1 MSVDDRVVAMSFE
14 NDKFNS
20 GVNSTIGVIGRLKQS
35 LNFSG
40 AAKGLDDIQTAGNRV
55 DLSHISGGVNAAKQ
69 SFSLLGTAAAVA
81 MGNIAAKAITAGAS
95 LVKSFTLDPLIAGF
109 HNYETQINAVQTIV
123 ANTGLKGAG
132 GMKQVNA
139 ALQDLNT
146 YANKTVYNF
155 SEMAR
160 NIGTFTAAGVGLK
173 TSEESIKGIANLAAL
188 SGSSSEQASSAMYQL
203 SQAIAAGTV
212 HLQDWNSVV
221 NAGIGGQVFQK
232 ALFDTAKAMGTI
244 KDVPLSETFDEWK
257 KAGNSFRQSLSTTAK
272 AATDSTSAIAK
283 AQSDGAKAVKAA
295 QQAAADSVA
304 QAAQQVKDAQRG
316 VSDASRQASQDIAN
330 AVQQQSD
337 AVKQGALDVANA
349 LDAVKLARKQLL
361 EAMKPPSHDELQASL
376 DNLKTSKL
384 DQADLANAVTLAQQE
399 QTRAGQ
405 DLLIVEKQLA
415 DLEASGTATPD
426 QILQAQRAVQDAQQ
440 RVKDDADAVTRA
452 QLKQRAATRGVDQA
466 EKDLQT
472 TREQGT
478 KKDKNVQNAQ
488 DALTAALQKYR
499 DVQVKAQQSI
509 AAAEQNVRDTKIRSS
524 ESQAKAGE
532 QLAQAEKGQ
541 AKAIRD
547 AQQQIVTAHEQA
559 AAQINAAEGKINKKP
574 PSSWLTS
581 GVLTNTLQQFAGD
594 MSTAQLKAQGFT
606 DAQVKQIEALG
617 KTASGAATNIKT
629 MSQLTTALKEE
640 VATAWSAI
648 FKTIFGNIGD
658 ATKTFSAVHIVLENA
673 LTNPLKDLNKLLE
686 GWVELGGRTAI
697 IDSIKNVWKAFGD
710 VLGAVKAAWK
720 DIFPATTAQN
730 LATISQ
736 HIEHL
741 TAALIPSKTT
751 IDEIKRIFEGLFAV
765 LDIGKHIIVD
775 VIHVFENLFGV
786 VAPAGG
792 GFLSLAA
799 NVGDF
804 LKHIDDLVKKGTLLT
819 TFFGALSAALH
830 NPASLFHIIAVA
842 ITGLFSGFD
851 PKSSAGISGAIGSIT
866 DKLPPLQ
873 KITDAVSKAWDKFV
887 GILQNAV
894 PIFTPLIQG
903 LGNLF
908 GSIVTFLT
916 NSLQNMDFGAI
927 LHAIDT
933 GLLVGIFVLFK
944 KFFSGGGLKDVL
956 GGGIF
961 SHINDALE
969 GVTGTLKAMQT
980 QLKATAL
987 LEIAA
992 AIGILAG
999 SLVLLSTIPAAKMN
1013 SAMTAMTLA
1022 MGSLVGVMAILNKIG
1037 AGAFGA
1043 VRLTTLALGLI
1054 AVAGAVG
1061 LLAISVKELSDIDS
1075 KSLERGLIAVGVLLG
1090 EISLAMGPISSNS
1103 AGMISAGIGIAIL
1116 AGALV
1121 ILSHAVKD
1129 FGRMDLPTLGKGLA
1143 AVGGAL
1149 LVIGTATKAFP
1160 PGLIG
1165 IGLGLLAISAG
1176 IKVLVGSIV
1185 TLGDLKMSQLAQGL
1199 FGIAGALGVIALAMH
1214 SMPPGMALQ
1223 AAGLLLIAVALQGIV
1238 RAVDTFGKQS
1248 MDTIAK
1254 GLLALA
1260 GALVIL
1266 AGGLTLMEGALPGA
1280 AALIVAAGALA
1291 LLTPALILLGH
1302 QDIGTIVTALAA
1314 LAGAMTVLGVASL
1327 LLEPA
1332 APAMLALGVA
1342 MLALGAAMALIG
1354 AGVFLVGTGLSAI
1367 AVSGPIAIGILL
1379 KALENFVEAIPK
1391 VVEGIVTALLSIV
1404 TSLAKAAPQFVVA
1417 IGQILVAL
1425 GQAVIKAAP
1434 IIANAFGALVQGALK
1449 VIRDNFPD
1457 IIKTGLDM
1465 LVALLSGI
1473 EDHISSVAKHA
1484 IGIVTKFLNTLAD
1497 NLPDIVKAGANM
1509 LVKFLGGIADN
1520 IGSVVKQGG
1529 RIIAHFIQ
1537 GIADSLKDIIKA
1549 GANVIATMIVGLGSI
1564 DKKIAIA
1571 AGHAIA
1577 SFITGLADAGVDII
1591 KAGTKAATKFL
1602 NALVTG
1608 LLTLTNEGAKAM
1620 IRFLNGVADAIHK
1633 YERQIF
1639 DAGWNIAWAIVQGM
1653 VQGFGDLAHRAVS
1666 AVEHLITSLPG
1677 KALKL
1682 LGISSP
1688 SKVFYDIG
1696 TNIVQGLT
1704 NGISDNADVPATSV
1718 QDMMD
1723 NLVNSVQ
1730 TFPQQI
1736 TDALDFSSSPTITP
1750 VLDLT
1755 QLQQD
1760 AATIPDIVATAPV
1773 SYAYGAGQAALI
1785 AAGQQQDPFATDT
1798 PAPTPY
1804 GGGAVQLVQNNYSPE
1819 ALSDVQIYRQTNN
1832 LISQIANPASTF
1844 SSDARFFNKTGG

>member
-14 NDKFNS
+14 NDRFNS
-20 GVNSTIGVIGRLKQS
+20 GVSSTIGVIGRLKQA

-40 AAKGLDDIQTAGNRV
+40 ATKGLDDLQTSGNRV

-81 MGNIAAKAITAGAS
+81 LGNIATKAITAGAS
-95 LVKSFTLDPLIAGF
+95 LVKSFTLGPLVAGF

-132 GMKQVNA
+132 GMRQVNA

-244 KDVPLSETFDEWK
+244 KDVPLTETFDQWK
-257 KAGNSFRQSLSTTAK
+257 KAGNSFRQSLSATQK

-295 QQAAADSVA
+295 QQSAADSVA

-316 VSDASRQASQDIAN
+316 VSDASRQASKDIAN
-330 AVQQQSD
+330 AVQQQSN

-361 EAMKPPSHDELQASL
+361 DAMKPPSRDELQASL

-415 DLEASGTATPD
+415 DLQASGTATPD
-426 QILQAQRAVQDAQQ
+426 QILQATRAVQDAQQ
-440 RVKDDADAVTRA
+440 RVRDDSDAVTRA

-478 KKDKNVQNAQ
+478 KKDKNVQTAQ

-499 DVQVKAQQSI
+499 DTQVKTQQTI

-524 ESQAKAGE
+524 EAQAKAGE
-532 QLAQAEKGQ
+532 QLVQAEKGQ

-547 AQQQIVTAHEQA
+547 AQQSIATAHEQA

-574 PSSWLTS
+574 PSSWLTA

-673 LTNPLKDLNKLLE
+673 LTNPLRDLNKLLE

-697 IDSIKNVWKAFGD
+697 INAVKNVWKAFGD
-710 VLGAVKAAWK
+710 VLGAVKAAWR
-720 DIFPATTAQN
+720 DIFPAATAQN

-819 TFFGALSAALH
+819 TFFGSLSTALH
-830 NPASLFHIIAVA
+830 NPASLFHVIAAA
-842 ITGLFSGFD
+842 IASLFGGFD

-873 KITDAVSKAWDKFV
+873 KITDSVSKAWDKFV

-916 NSLQNMDFGAI
+916 NSLQNMNFGAI

-944 KFFSGGGLKDVL
+944 KFFGGSSLKDVL

-999 SLVLLSTIPAAKMN
+999 SLVLLSTIPAAKLN
-1013 SAMTAMTLA
+1013 TAMTAMTLS
-1022 MGSLVGVMAILNKIG
+1022 MGALVGVMAILNKIG
-1037 AGAFGA
+1037 SGAFGA
-1043 VRLTTLALGLI
+1043 LRLSALAIGLI

-1075 KSLERGLIAVGVLLG
+1075 KSLERGLIAVGVLLT
-1090 EISLAMGPISSNS
+1090 EISVAMGPISSNS

-1149 LVIGTATKAFP
+1149 LVIGTATKTFP

-1223 AAGLLLIAVALQGIV
+1223 AAGLLLVAVALQGIT
-1238 RAVDTFGKQS
+1238 RAVDTLGKQS
-1248 MDTIAK
+1248 MDTIVK
-1254 GLLALA
+1254 GLLALG

-1280 AALIVAAGALA
+1280 AALVVAAGALA

-1314 LAGAMTVLGVASL
+1314 LAGAMTVLGIASL
-1327 LLEPA
+1327 ALEPA

-1342 MLALGAAMALIG
+1342 MLAIGASLALVG

-1367 AVSGPIAIGILL
+1367 AVAGPIAIGVLL
-1379 KALENFVEAIPK
+1379 KALENFVAAIPK
-1391 VVEGIVTALLSIV
+1391 IVEGIVTALLSIV

-1434 IIANAFGALVQGALK
+1434 VIANAFGAIVQGALK

-1473 EDHISSVAKHA
+1473 QDHIASVGKHA
-1484 IGIVTKFLNTLAD
+1484 IGIVVTFLNTIAD
-1497 NLPDIVKAGANM
+1497 HLPKLVDAGTNLLVHFLNGIAHNLSKVITAAVSIVTHFIGA
-1509 LVKFLGGIADN
+1509 VADN
-1520 IGSVVKQGG
+1520 IG
-1529 RIIAHFIQ
+1529 RIVNAGVNLLTHFLGAIISGQ
-1537 GIADSLKDIIKA
+1537 AKALAEGINIVLHILAGIAQQIPGVIKSAAHIITTFV
-1549 GANVIATMIVGLGSI
+1549 GAVA
-1564 DKKIAIA
+1564 
-1571 AGHAIA
+1571 
-1577 SFITGLADAGVDII
+1577 
-1591 KAGTKAATKFL
+1591 KAAL
-1602 NALVTG
+1602 QLVD
-1608 LLTLTNEGAKAM
+1608 EGAKTV
-1620 IRFLNGVADAIHK
+1620 INFLNGVASAIRK
-1633 YERQIF
+1633 YEPQLWN
-1639 DAGWNIAWAIVQGM
+1639 AGWNIASAIIDGM
-1653 VQGFGDLAHRAVS
+1653 VQGVANIGPKLLDKIGSLVS
-1666 AVEHLITSLPG
+1666 SLPD

-1682 LGISSP
+1682 LHIHSP
-1688 SKVFYDIG
+1688 SQVFYGIG

-1704 NGISDNADVPATSV
+1704 NGISDNADMPVTSV
-1718 QDMMD
+1718 QSMMD

-1730 TFPQQI
+1730 SFPQQI
-1736 TDALDFSSSPTITP
+1736 TDVLNFSSSPKITP
-1750 VLDLT
+1750 VLDLS

-1760 AATIPDIVATAPV
+1760 AATIPDLVAIAPV

-1785 AAGQQQDPFATDT
+1785 AGQQQDPFASPT
-1798 PAPTPY
+1798 PGPTPY
-1804 GGGAVQLVQNNYSPE
+1804 GGGGVQLIQNNYSPE
-1819 ALSDVQIYRQTNN
+1819 ALSDIQIYRQTNN